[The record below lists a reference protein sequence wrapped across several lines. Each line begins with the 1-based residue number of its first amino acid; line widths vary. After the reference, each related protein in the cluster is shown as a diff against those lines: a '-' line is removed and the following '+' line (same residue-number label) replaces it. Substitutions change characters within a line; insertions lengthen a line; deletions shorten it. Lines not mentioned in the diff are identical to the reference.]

1 MNWQFETTQLTDEQ
15 YRKWSELLE
24 LRTGMTLLPHLRSHV
39 QTQLSMR
46 MRERECSDVDKYF
59 QLIGSGLQGA
69 AEWRILLDRL
79 MVKETS
85 FFRHQSSY
93 ELLQGFLDERLA
105 EQDSV
110 DGLSDTVDVWSL
122 GCSTGEEVYSLV
134 FALTECFKQMG
145 IAPYYSVTGT
155 DISLPAL
162 ATARK
167 GVYRKSRLAEFTPEQ
182 QEKYF
187 EPQDEDKLQVRKD
200 LRGRTCFNQGNI
212 KELSRLPDVQMDVI
226 FCQNVL
232 IYFRRWRRREILDQ
246 LVRRLKPGGLLIIG
260 PGEITEWQNKFV
272 RPLNKN
278 NTQAYQKVSE
288 RPEGN

>member
-1 MNWQFETTQLTDEQ
+1 MIWQFKTTQLTDEQ
-15 YRKWSELLE
+15 YSKWSELLE

-39 QTQLSMR
+39 QTQLNMR
-46 MRERECSDVDKYF
+46 MRERQCSDVDEYF
-59 QLIGSGLQGA
+59 QLIESGLQGA
-69 AEWRILLDRL
+69 AEWRVLLDRL

-93 ELLQGFLDERLA
+93 ELMKEFLGERLA
-105 EQDSV
+105 SDS
-110 DGLSDTVDVWSL
+110 DEAGDTVDIWSL
-122 GCSTGEEVYSLV
+122 GCSTGEEVYSLT
-134 FALTECFKQMG
+134 FALTECFEQIG
-145 IAPYYSVTGT
+145 VSPYYSVTGT

-167 GVYRKSRLAEFTPEQ
+167 GIYRQSRLQAFTPEEL
-182 QEKYF
+182 EKYF
-187 EPQDEDKLQVRKD
+187 EPCTDDKLQVCEAFRQ
-200 LRGRTCFNQGNI
+200 RTCFNQGNI
-212 KELSRLPDVQMDVI
+212 KELNKLPVVQMDVI

-260 PGEITEWQNKFV
+260 PGEITEWQNRFV

-288 RPEGN
+288 WPEGN